1 MVINSV
7 DIRDTTG
14 MEPAELK
21 EYLNNLKKFLLP
33 CPFCGNEKYSV
44 SFRKKPYTSRNP
56 EYSCAFYCTSCH
68 CRTGRTKYP
77 EQAVVRW
84 NKAKR

>member
-1 MVINSV
+1 MIISEV
-7 DIRDTTG
+7 DIKDTTG

-21 EYLNNLKKFLLP
+21 QYLNKLKKLLLP
-33 CPFCGNEKYSV
+33 CPFCGNDKYSV
-44 SFRKKPYTSRNP
+44 SFRKQPYKRP
-56 EYSCAFYCTSCH
+56 AQYSCAFYCTSCH

-77 EQAVVRW
+77 EKAIIRW